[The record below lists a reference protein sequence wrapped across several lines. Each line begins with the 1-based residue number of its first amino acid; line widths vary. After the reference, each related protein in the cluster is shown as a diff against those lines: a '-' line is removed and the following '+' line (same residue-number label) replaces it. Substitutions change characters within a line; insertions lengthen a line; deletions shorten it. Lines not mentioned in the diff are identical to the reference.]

1 MVFHGAP
8 LRRHPQSPTPVPLIS
23 PHPDADSA
31 GELTAATPAG
41 EDRAELVLRLFRE
54 HNQALIGFLLGRV
67 NSQQEAQEIAQE
79 AYVRMLEL
87 DTAGAIGFLRAYL
100 FKLAA
105 NLAVDRARQRA
116 THTRLQE
123 TWVDPFEYLSQE
135 PSAERGAAARQ
146 ELQLVRRFMAELP
159 PRCRVAFYLHR
170 FRDRSVPDIAQLVGV
185 TERMVRIYIQRALVH
200 CRLRLDAA
208 RGQSGSPRDL
218 AP

>member
-1 MVFHGAP
+1 
-8 LRRHPQSPTPVPLIS
+8 VPLNS
-23 PHPDADSA
+23 LPSNVGVAEDP
-31 GELTAATPAG
+31 GNPKAAPVTGAAVVASTG
-41 EDRAELVLRLFRE
+41 EDRAALVLRLFRE

-87 DTAGAIGFLRAYL
+87 DTAGAVGFLRAYL

-116 THTRLQE
+116 TRTRLQE

-146 ELQLVRRFMAELP
+146 ELQLVRHFMGELP

-170 FRDRSVPDIAQLVGV
+170 FRDRSVSDIAQVIGV
-185 TERMVRIYIQRALVH
+185 TERMVRIYIQQALVH
-200 CRLRLDAA
+200 CRMRLDAA
-208 RGQSGSPRDL
+208 REPFPHPREL
-218 AP
+218 EP

>member
-8 LRRHPQSPTPVPLIS
+8 LRRRPYSPTPVPLIS
-23 PHPDADSA
+23 PHSDAHSD
-31 GELTAATPAG
+31 GEPSGAPPAG

-123 TWVDPFEYLSQE
+123 TWVDPFEYISQE

-159 PRCRVAFYLHR
+159 PRCRVAFYLHPLP
-170 FRDRSVPDIAQLVGV
+170 RSL
-185 TERMVRIYIQRALVH
+185 RARH
-200 CRLRLDAA
+200 CASRRRHRTHGAHLHPARPGALPTAA
-208 RGQSGSPRDL
+208 RRRARTVRLP
-218 AP
+218 

>member
-1 MVFHGAP
+1 MPLNSPVSDANSATAP
-8 LRRHPQSPTPVPLIS
+8 GQAAAAP
-23 PHPDADSA
+23 AD
-31 GELTAATPAG
+31 GERAA
-41 EDRAELVLRLFRE
+41 LVLRLFRE

-87 DTAGAIGFLRAYL
+87 DTAGAVGFLRAYL

-123 TWVDPFEYLSQE
+123 IWVDPFECMSQE

-146 ELQLVRRFMAELP
+146 ELQLVRRFMTELP

-170 FRDRSVPDIAQLVGV
+170 FRDRSVSEIAAVIGV
-185 TERMVRIYIQRALVH
+185 SERMVRIYIQQALVH
-200 CRLRLDAA
+200 CRLRLDTA
-208 RGQSGSPRDL
+208 REPTVQLKDPGP
-218 AP
+218 

>member
-1 MVFHGAP
+1 MPLNSHPSDVGA
-8 LRRHPQSPTPVPLIS
+8 
-23 PHPDADSA
+23 AGDSGSSSSSSA
-31 GELTAATPAG
+31 ASVSEAAVTAPGG
-41 EDRAELVLRLFRE
+41 EDRAALVLGLFRE

-87 DTAGAIGFLRAYL
+87 DTAGAVGFLRAYL

-135 PSAERGAAARQ
+135 PSAERGAAARE
-146 ELQLVRRFMAELP
+146 ELQLVRRFMGELP

-170 FRDRSVPDIAQLVGV
+170 FRDRSVSDIAQVIGV
-185 TERMVRIYIQRALVH
+185 TERMVRIYIQQALVH
-200 CRLRLDAA
+200 CRMRLDAA
-208 RGQSGSPRDL
+208 REPFHHPRDL
-218 AP
+218 GP

>member
-1 MVFHGAP
+1 MP
-8 LRRHPQSPTPVPLIS
+8 LNSHPSDDGLA
-23 PHPDADSA
+23 ADSGNPSDATAEAAAAA
-31 GELTAATPAG
+31 GG
-41 EDRAELVLRLFRE
+41 GDRAALVLRLFRE

-87 DTAGAIGFLRAYL
+87 DTAGAVGFLRAYL

-116 THTRLQE
+116 THTRLQQI
-123 TWVDPFEYLSQE
+123 WVDPFEYLSQE

-146 ELQLVRRFMAELP
+146 ELQLVRRFMSELP

-170 FRDRSVPDIAQLVGV
+170 FRERSVPDIAQVIGV
-185 TERMVRIYIQRALVH
+185 TERMVRIYIQQALVH
-200 CRLRLDAA
+200 CRMRLDAA
-208 RGQSGSPRDL
+208 REPAQHPRDL
-218 AP
+218 GR

>member
-1 MVFHGAP
+1 MSLNSHPSGGGVAADFLNPSDASYTEAAVAAP
-8 LRRHPQSPTPVPLIS
+8 
-23 PHPDADSA
+23 
-31 GELTAATPAG
+31 GG
-41 EDRAELVLRLFRE
+41 EDRAALVLRLFRE

-116 THTRLQE
+116 THTRLEE
-123 TWVDPFEYLSQE
+123 TWVDPFKYLSQE

-146 ELQLVRRFMAELP
+146 ELQLVRRFMSELP

-170 FRDRSVPDIAQLVGV
+170 FRDRSVPDIARVIGV
-185 TERMVRIYIQRALVH
+185 TERMVRIYIQQALVH
-200 CRLRLDAA
+200 CRMRLDAA
-208 RGQSGSPRDL
+208 REPSQHLKDL
-218 AP
+218 GP

>member
-1 MVFHGAP
+1 MP
-8 LRRHPQSPTPVPLIS
+8 LNSRP
-23 PHPDADSA
+23 PDERATADSGNLGDA
-31 GELTAATPAG
+31 SHTEAAVAAPGG
-41 EDRAELVLRLFRE
+41 EDRAALVLRLFRE

-87 DTAGAIGFLRAYL
+87 HTAGAVGFLRAYL

-116 THTRLQE
+116 THARLQE

-146 ELQLVRRFMAELP
+146 ELQLVRRFMSELP

-170 FRDRSVPDIAQLVGV
+170 FRDRSVPDIAQVIGV
-185 TERMVRIYIQRALVH
+185 TERMVRIYIQQALVH
-200 CRLRLDAA
+200 CRMRLDAA
-208 RGQSGSPRDL
+208 REPSQHLKDL
-218 AP
+218 GP